1 MNNFATSFIIKKHLK
16 KSIAILGS
24 TGSIGTQAI
33 EVCMAHSDNFDIEVL
48 TANSNHELLIAQAL
62 QVKPNT
68 VVIADTTNYALVKD
82 ALEPHDIKVFAGN
95 NAIAE
100 VVQMDSIDIVLTA
113 MVGYSGL
120 LPTIN
125 AIKAGKSIALANKET
140 LVVAGALINELAQK
154 HGVNIYPV
162 DSEHSAIFQSLAG
175 APMKEVRRLI
185 LTASGGPF
193 YLKKDLDL
201 STVKKEQAL
210 KHPNW
215 SMGNKITID
224 SATLMNKGLE
234 LIEAS
239 YLFGFPSKLIDVIV
253 HPQSTIH
260 SLVHYTDGSVLAQLG
275 TPDMRIPISYALTW
289 PDRAAVST
297 ARLDLAKLSQ
307 LTFEAPDPTRFP
319 ALRLARSALDRG
331 AAATTALSAA
341 NEIAVEAFLDGRIR
355 FLDISN
361 TVEEALSHL
370 EGAEAGLLAKMPSS
384 FDEVKAVDQAAR
396 RAARLIA
403 GNPAA
408 A

>member
-1 MNNFATSFIIKKHLK
+1 VTRSV
-16 KSIAILGS
+16 SILGV
-24 TGSIGTQAI
+24 TGSIGQSTIQVI
-33 EVCMAHSDNFDIEVL
+33 EELRAQGRDIPVEAV
-48 TANSNHELLIAQAL
+48 TAASRLDAL
-62 QVKPNT
+62 AEACRRLKPKFAA
-68 VVIADTTNYALVKD
+68 IADASLLSEAKAALAGLNVEVGAGAS
-82 ALEPHDIKVFAGN
+82 ALEEAGARPAEWVMS
-95 NAIAE
+95 AI
-100 VVQMDSIDIVLTA
+100 
-113 MVGYSGL
+113 VGAAGL
-120 LPTIN
+120 APTM
-125 AIKAGKSIALANKET
+125 AAVRRGAHVALANKECLVCAGPLFIEAAQAHEAT
-140 LVVAGALINELAQK
+140 LL
-154 HGVNIYPV
+154 PV
-162 DSEHSAIFQSLAG
+162 DSEHNAIFQVLTH
-175 APMKEVRRLI
+175 PERVERLT

-193 YLKKDLDL
+193 RTWTRDQMAAA
-201 STVKKEQAL
+201 TPAQACA
-210 KHPNW
+210 HPMWN
-215 SMGNKITID
+215 MGRKISVD

-260 SLVHYTDGSVLAQLG
+260 SLVHYIDGSVLAQLG